1 MQDFSTDSTED
12 FFNTSSAKLENALY
26 IVATPIG
33 NMGDMS
39 FRALQTLKQADFIIC
54 EDTRVTLKI
63 LRYYKIPEKKFITY
77 NDHSSETDREKILNL
92 LIQKHSIVLVSDA
105 GTPLISDPG
114 YKLVQF
120 LKKYN
125 QKIIP
130 IPGASSPI
138 AALCASGLACDN
150 FLFLGFPPTSRIQQI
165 DLLKSLPKNFTA
177 IFFES
182 ANRVI
187 KTLDNISK
195 SLGNR
200 RVCCARELTKLHEE
214 IVTDEVEKVSEF
226 FEKNPTKLRG
236 EFVIIIEKM
245 SRTQQKLTKE
255 ELVKEIK
262 KAMAAG
268 FSVKELS
275 NNLAEIYDL
284 NKKEI
289 YHLALQI
296 TKE

>member
-1 MQDFSTDSTED
+1 MRELP
-12 FFNTSSAKLENALY
+12 NTSSSTLENALY

-33 NMGDMS
+33 NMGDIS
-39 FRALQTLKQADFIIC
+39 FRALQTLQNADFVIC
-54 EDTRVTLKI
+54 EDTRVTVKL
-63 LRYYKIPEKKFITY
+63 LRHYKIQEKKFITY
-77 NDHSSETDREKILNL
+77 NDHSNDVDREKILNF

-114 YKLVQF
+114 YKLIQF
-120 LKKYN
+120 LRKYN

-150 FLFLGFPPTSRIQQI
+150 FLFLGFLPTSKIQQI

-182 ANRVI
+182 ANRVV
-187 KTLDNISK
+187 KTLENINEA
-195 SLGNR
+195 LGNR
-200 RVCCARELTKLHEE
+200 RVCCARELTKIHEE
-214 IVTDEVEKVSEF
+214 IITDEVEKISEF
-226 FEKNPTKLRG
+226 FANNSSKLRG
-236 EFVIIIEKM
+236 EFVVIIEKIA
-245 SRTQQKLTKE
+245 RNDEKLSEE
-255 ELVKEIK
+255 ELTHEIK
-262 KAMAAG
+262 KALAAG

-284 NKKEI
+284 NKKAI
-289 YHLALQI
+289 YHLALEI
-296 TKE
+296 TKNAKN